1 MDSKEFSNEEESHTD
16 ETLPLDSSILKDVYS
31 GKVKLKKNI
40 VEVKHIGP
48 LGDLKKMLE
57 QDSTYFH
64 SYIIFSNTIRSII
77 NVLDVDSLPTNEIEI
92 NSNEREN
99 ESRMSVTFAPLPV
112 VIVNYNHLFFGE
124 YDENPYKVNGS
135 TKKKDIRDYS
145 EADLERLMKQWDEND
160 EDNDV
165 EEEQKISSG
174 NSLNLDEMRKKAT
187 NEEDLLKMSKKNQ
200 NVMMFVTVKDLQ
212 NPKTTKSFTEKITQR
227 WQNNIY
233 NNHINANVYVIE
245 DNRAIFLFD
254 EGSQSFEARE
264 FLLQQKECLE
274 VVLEGKVSKGLAYE
288 KSEL

>member
-1 MDSKEFSNEEESHTD
+1 MHSMK
-16 ETLPLDSSILKDVYS
+16 YS
-31 GKVKLKKNI
+31 LITIFFIFLLLNI
-40 VEVKHIGP
+40 
-48 LGDLKKMLE
+48 
-57 QDSTYFH
+57 Q
-64 SYIIFSNTIRSII
+64 
-77 NVLDVDSLPTNEIEI
+77 
-92 NSNEREN
+92 
-99 ESRMSVTFAPLPV
+99 
-112 VIVNYNHLFFGE
+112 
-124 YDENPYKVNGS
+124 KVNGS